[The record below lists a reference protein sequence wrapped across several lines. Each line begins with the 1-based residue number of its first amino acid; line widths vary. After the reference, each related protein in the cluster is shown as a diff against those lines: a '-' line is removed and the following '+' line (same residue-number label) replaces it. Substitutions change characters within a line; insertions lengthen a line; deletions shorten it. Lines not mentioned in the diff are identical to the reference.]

1 MGRVGRAVPREPAR
15 GDPGA
20 HGGGGGRAL
29 GAGPH
34 RVVQAA
40 DEGAGEPAVHRRER
54 WREPAAAVRARGGST
69 LAQRQGWRRRRR
81 RRLRAGS
88 RHEAERRSGCWRG
101 PERRGRRR
109 EKRAAAAR

>member
-1 MGRVGRAVPREPAR
+1 WWRPWAGET
-15 GDPGA
+15 
-20 HGGGGGRAL
+20 GGGEAGAEGGGCGGTL
-29 GAGPH
+29 GAGPR

-40 DEGAGEPAVHRRER
+40 DAGAGEPAVHRRER
-54 WREPAAAVRARGGST
+54 WREPAAAGRARGGST

-109 EKRAAAAR
+109 EKRAAVAR